1 MVKNTFIS
9 RNNGYISTLFSLK
22 NLNMKKQE
30 CLWDIPAAGKE
41 FKPSHLSDKMIVL
54 VIVICLILF
63 SG

>member
-1 MVKNTFIS
+1 
-9 RNNGYISTLFSLK
+9 
-22 NLNMKKQE
+22 MKKQE
-30 CLWDIPAAGKE
+30 CPKDIPAAGKE